1 MQHCACG
8 KRDGGICRSRNVKG
22 AAGLRLPYPTPSEL
36 NTWVGSPKY
45 KQREVQLKALMGEQ
59 KFATNKEQLMKP
71 NANLRVHRDHYPAR
85 NGKPHLTPSKRQ
97 PGALVLRSQASTNG
111 PVSTPIDTDPVA
123 LEQAGLRSVAQQGA
137 TRAARRCLEGADRG
151 RRSRKALT
159 TGL

>member
-1 MQHCACG
+1 MSATPSPSPLGATASTFAGNAGEALGVEATPVTAGKKRPGSQRQPCACG

-59 KFATNKEQLMKP
+59 KFAANKEQLMKP

-97 PGALVLRSQASTNG
+97 PGALVLRSASEAMN
-111 PVSTPIDTDPVA
+111 SA
-123 LEQAGLRSVAQQGA
+123 L
-137 TRAARRCLEGADRG
+137 CL
-151 RRSRKALT
+151 
-159 TGL
+159 